1 MHSPVAKGESIS
13 VALPIM
19 EEPVVLTSTDNKIRR
34 NAINED
40 DWEHIPIALWMAGYL
55 DLVRKIEKHETMIT
69 QFDKAR
75 EETIIW
81 QKRARWVWEMLNGK
95 MEEENAESKES

>member
-1 MHSPVAKGESIS
+1 M
-13 VALPIM
+13 ALPIM
-19 EEPVVLTSTDNKIRR
+19 EELVVLTSTDNKIRR

-55 DLVRKIEKHETMIT
+55 DLVRKIVKHETMIT
-69 QFDKAR
+69 QLDEAIDKAR

-81 QKRARWVWEMLNGK
+81 HKRARWVWEMLNGK
-95 MEEENAESKES
+95 LEEENAESKES

>member
-1 MHSPVAKGESIS
+1 M
-13 VALPIM
+13 ALPIM
-19 EEPVVLTSTDNKIRR
+19 EELVVLTSTDNKIRR

-55 DLVRKIEKHETMIT
+55 DLVRKIVKHETMIT
-69 QFDKAR
+69 QLDEAIDKAR

-95 MEEENAESKES
+95 LEEENAESKES